1 MGADAPASSAIGG
14 PIAGFPDG
22 LPVPRRYWSAAAGIL
37 GIMMSVID
45 SSIANIALPSIAQDF
60 HATKAASI
68 WVINAYQ
75 IAILAAILPLA
86 SLGEIVGYRR
96 ISQAGM
102 VVFTLASIGCA
113 FSNSL
118 LTLSIARVVQ
128 GLGAAGIMSVNA
140 ALVRF
145 TYPQSMLGRAIGINA
160 FAVAMSAAV
169 GPTVAAAV
177 LAVAPWPWLF
187 GINGPIGLIAFII
200 AMQAMPES
208 PRVAR
213 PLNYVGAALNAGTFI
228 LLVSGLQA
236 LAHDSAEPLAF
247 VQLAAGALLG
257 FLLVRHELGRS
268 SPIIPFD
275 LLRIRL
281 FSLSIAT
288 SVASFM
294 AQMAGLVALPFEI
307 QRLGRSAVETGLLMT
322 PWPVSVALA
331 APLAGRLADRYPA
344 GILGSAGMLCMS
356 AGLALLAVFPQGGS
370 ATDFLWRMA
379 LCGIG
384 FGFFQAPNNRTL
396 MAAAPRARSGAAGGM
411 LGTARLL
418 GQTLGAAG
426 VAILFRAYPGTGS
439 NLILWFAAAFALAA
453 ALISMSRLAGAVA
466 TPASRAPTEGPAPPG
481 GPAA

>member
-1 MGADAPASSAIGG
+1 M
-14 PIAGFPDG
+14 
-22 LPVPRRYWSAAAGIL
+22 
-37 GIMMSVID
+37 GIMMSVLD
-45 SSIANIALPSIAQDF
+45 SSIANIALPSIAHDF
-60 HATKAASI
+60 DATKAASI

-96 ISQAGM
+96 VSQSGM
-102 VVFTLASIGCA
+102 VVFTLASLGCA

-128 GLGAAGIMSVNA
+128 GLGAAGIMSTNA

-145 TYPQSMLGRAIGINA
+145 TYPQKMLGRAIGINA
-160 FAVAMSAAV
+160 FAVALSAAI

-187 GINGPIGLIAFII
+187 AINGPIGLIAFLI
-200 AMQAMPES
+200 AMRAQPES
-208 PRVAR
+208 PKVDR
-213 PLNYVGAALNAGTFI
+213 PFNYVGAALNAGTFI
-228 LLVSGLQA
+228 LLVVGLQA

-247 VQLAAGALLG
+247 VQLAAGVLLG
-257 FLLVRHELGRS
+257 VALVRHELDRH

-288 SVASFM
+288 SVVSFL

-322 PWPVSVALA
+322 PWPVAVAIA
-331 APLAGRLADRYPA
+331 APVAGRLADRYPA
-344 GILGSAGMLCMS
+344 GILGSLGMICMS
-356 AGLALLAVFPQGGS
+356 AGLALLASFPEAGC
-370 ATDFLWRMA
+370 AADFIWRMA
-379 LCGIG
+379 LCGLG
-384 FGFFQAPNNRTL
+384 FGLFQAPNNRTL
-396 MAAAPRARSGAAGGM
+396 LAAAPRSRSGAAGGM
-411 LGTARLL
+411 LASARLL

-426 VAILFRAYPGTGS
+426 VAILFRAYPRSGS
-439 NLILWFAAAFALAA
+439 NIILWCAAGFALTA
-453 ALISMSRLAGAVA
+453 ALISLSRLAGA
-466 TPASRAPTEGPAPPG
+466 APQSQQPQI
-481 GPAA
+481 

>member
-1 MGADAPASSAIGG
+1 MGARDAGSS
-14 PIAGFPDG
+14 PLPDG
-22 LPVPRRYWSAAAGIL
+22 LPVPRRYWAALASIL

-45 SSIANIALPSIAQDF
+45 SSIANIALPSIAHDF
-60 HATKAASI
+60 DATKAASI

-75 IAILAAILPLA
+75 IAILAAILPFA

-96 ISQAGM
+96 VSQFGM

-118 LTLSIARVVQ
+118 LTLSIARVIQ

-177 LAVAPWPWLF
+177 LAIAPWPWLF
-187 GINGPIGLIAFII
+187 GINGPIGVLAFVIALK
-200 AMQAMPES
+200 AMPES

-228 LLVSGLQA
+228 LLVCGMQA
-236 LAHDSAEPLAF
+236 LAHDSVQPLAF

-257 FLLVRHELGRS
+257 FILVRHELDRP

-322 PWPVSVALA
+322 PWPVAVAIA
-331 APLAGRLADRYPA
+331 APIAGRLADRYPA

-356 AGLALLAVFPQGGS
+356 AGLALLALFPQGGS
-370 ATDFLWRMA
+370 AADFIWRMA
-379 LCGIG
+379 LCGLG

-396 MAAAPRARSGAAGGM
+396 MSAAPRTRSGAAGGM

-418 GQTLGAAG
+418 GQTVGAAG
-426 VAILFRAYPGTGS
+426 VAILFRVYPGTGS
-439 NLILWFAAAFALAA
+439 NVILWFAAAIALTA
-453 ALISMSRLAGAVA
+453 ALISVSRLTGTVQPPA
-466 TPASRAPTEGPAPPG
+466 TAPP
-481 GPAA
+481 AAP